1 MFAETPKIG
10 TFINQSFFVKT
21 LIDER
26 SNTYALVSQKIAQS
40 FWLSRIS
47 IAPRYLHNTQN
58 SKRQSIITEIAWFD
72 LDI

>member
-40 FWLSRIS
+40 FGLSRIS

-58 SKRQSIITEIAWFD
+58 SKRQSIITEVA
-72 LDI
+72 